1 MPAKASREFHVV
13 VFGASG
19 FVGRLVAGHLAHR
32 APPGLRVGLA
42 GRDRGRIAAVRD
54 TLGDAAA
61 AWPILVADAADA
73 EALRGI
79 AEATSVVATTVGP
92 YAKFGVPLVGAC
104 AAAGTDYADLT
115 GEVWFVRRSIDAFH
129 AAAAASGA
137 RIVHACGFDSIP
149 SDLGVLLAWRGALAD
164 GAGPLGDTTLVMRKA
179 KGGFSGGTIDSL
191 RHQLRME
198 AADPAVGRLV
208 RDPHALCPDRAAEP
222 AVAPR
227 SFEADLAWPRR
238 DARLGQWV
246 GPFVMAPFNTRVV
259 RRSHALLDRAYGP
272 HFRYREVVGLGT
284 GATAPLK
291 GALVSAVLGGLV
303 AGLRFGPTRLLLD
316 RLLPRPGEGPGQE
329 ARDNGMFALDVVAET
344 ASGARYRTRV
354 AARCDPGYAATALM
368 LGESALA
375 LALDDGRLP
384 DRAGVLTPAVA
395 LGEALAERLR
405 AAGMTFDTEPLQAG
419 PVPG

>member
-1 MPAKASREFHVV
+1 MPAKAPREFDVV
-13 VFGASG
+13 VFGSSG
-19 FVGRLVAGHLAHR
+19 FVGRLVAGHLARR
-32 APPGLRVGLA
+32 APPGLRVALA

-54 TLGDAAA
+54 SLGAAA
-61 AWPILVADAADA
+61 ADWPILVADAADGA
-73 EALRGI
+73 ALGDVAARAG
-79 AEATSVVATTVGP
+79 VVATTVGP
-92 YAKFGVPLVGAC
+92 YAKFGLPLVGAC

-149 SDLGVLLAWRGALAD
+149 SDLGVLLAWRRAQAD
-164 GAGPLGDTTLVMRKA
+164 GAGPLGDTTLVLRKA

-198 AADPAVGRLV
+198 AADPAVARLV

-238 DARLGQWV
+238 DPRLGQWV

-259 RRSHALLDRAYGP
+259 RRSHALLEHVYGP
-272 HFRYREVVGLGT
+272 RFRYREVVGLG
-284 GATAPLK
+284 GSATAPLK
-291 GALVSAVLGGLV
+291 GALVSAALGGLV
-303 AGLRFGPTRLLLD
+303 AGLRFAPTRLLLD
-316 RLLPRPGEGPGQE
+316 RLLPRPGEGPDRA
-329 ARDNGMFALDVVAET
+329 ARENGMFALDVVAET
-344 ASGARYRTRV
+344 ASGARYGTRV
-354 AARCDPGYAATALM
+354 AARCDPGYAATAIM

-375 LALDDGRLP
+375 LALDHERLP

-395 LGEALAERLR
+395 LGEVLAERLR
-405 AAGMTFDTEPLQAG
+405 AAGMQFDTAPLPAAAA
-419 PVPG
+419 PG